1 MIWCNSNPLIMS
13 LLRRHLT
20 PKLCLA
26 LETCGHT
33 PQSSVPTDIFLHY
46 NAIGLQNTVAVANF
60 SDLVIGYIVLIGT
73 S

>member
-1 MIWCNSNPLIMS
+1 MVWYNSNPFIMS

-26 LETCGHT
+26 LKTCGHT
-33 PQSSVPTDIFLHY
+33 PQSSVPTDIFLHC
-46 NAIGLQNTVAVANF
+46 ALGLQITVAVAKF
-60 SDLVIGYIVLIGT
+60 SDLVVGYIVFIGT